1 MLDRPS
7 AAFFASLSA
16 RLLPVTL
23 LWLDI
28 HLMESEQ
35 EVSLAAHRSD
45 WIRCCPVVVLGVLSA
60 RITD

>member
-1 MLDRPS
+1 MLDQPS

-16 RLLPVTL
+16 HLLPITS

-35 EVSLAAHRSD
+35 EVSLAACRSD
-45 WIRCCPVVVLGVLSA
+45 WIRCCPAVVLGVLSV